1 MARDVVSARQVARG
15 SAGPIP
21 AIAGVGLRYPHHATF
36 LSESPDAGWIEVHSE
51 NYLPAAPRAVLARL
65 RRDYPVSLHGVGLS
79 LGSAGGLDARHLGRI
94 GELVRDIE
102 PALVS
107 EHLAWGQVDHRFLA
121 DLLPLP
127 LTEESLDVVAS
138 NIDAMQTALGRTIL
152 IENPATYLQFS
163 HSTIAEPEFLAA
175 LVARTGC
182 GLICDIN
189 NIFVAA
195 TNHGWDPLQYLAAL
209 PHAAIGE
216 YHLAG
221 HHRPDAAD
229 AHFLLDTHDRAVAQ
243 DVWDLFDAALAR
255 IGPRPTLIERD
266 ADIPP
271 LGELLGEATRANL
284 HLSQAGRHADA
295 A

>member
-1 MARDVVSARQVARG
+1 MARDMATPRQVAHRCD
-15 SAGPIP
+15 PIP
-21 AIAGVGLRYPHHATF
+21 AIAGVGLRYPHHAAF

-51 NYLPAAPRAVLARL
+51 NYFSAAPRAVLARL

-79 LGSAGGLDARHLGRI
+79 LGSAQGLDARHLARI
-94 GELVRDIE
+94 ADLARDIE

-107 EHLAWGQVDHRFLA
+107 EHLAWGQVDHQFLA

-127 LTEESLDVVAS
+127 LTEESLDVVA
-138 NIDAMQTALGRTIL
+138 NNVDAMQTALGRTIL

-189 NIFVAA
+189 NVFVAA
-195 TNHGWDPLQYLAAL
+195 SNHGWDPLHYLAAL

-221 HHRPDAAD
+221 HHQPDPAD
-229 AHFLLDTHDRAVAQ
+229 PHFLLDTHDRAVAQ